1 MSDYDAII
9 VGGGISGLL
18 SALTLS
24 KHGKKVLVLEKDDA
38 VGGNC
43 NSYTVDGFQVD
54 TGPHAITHL
63 REGPLRRLMDEYF
76 TYMPFFVDY
85 GHYYVRTEKGLTKIP
100 SNIKDFVTF
109 DVLPGK
115 DRLMLSQALTKA
127 LTQMTFGMLDGD
139 QPVYDY
145 IPKGLSEDTYDFV
158 NAIAYFLSGK
168 SMKDTSVN
176 RVLYG
181 SSFVRDSVSED
192 IFEDVEEASGTPGTS
207 TSYTSMITDR
217 LSKYQLKGHLTSLSR
232 LATNKVSYAQAYPR
246 GGLKSL
252 LKAVLYSMPESVQ
265 IKTSSR
271 VNKILTDSEKAI
283 GVTTDSDSYTSETVI
298 YTGFVKNL
306 PSLIELPQ
314 DYIKKLSTIDQTLS
328 LTLWL
333 GLKEKMKEFDYTGSE
348 VWFKGG
354 AYWAMPISNYDASI
368 TPKGKQL
375 VGFTFV
381 IDEKNNIE
389 SEKKKA
395 LELILK
401 AVPGID
407 NKIEMMHYQVTI
419 PEKAAV
425 TINGYFAGTR
435 SPVRSLYLA
444 GTDTDSRSMGVTRA
458 AYSVL
463 EMLKAMKEDK
473 IL

>member
-1 MSDYDAII
+1 MAEYDAII

-24 KHGKKVLVLEKDDA
+24 KHGKKVLLLEKDDI

-43 NSYTVDGFQVD
+43 NSYDVDGFQVD

-109 DVLPGK
+109 DVLPRK
-115 DRLMLSQALTKA
+115 DRLMLSQSLTVA
-127 LTQMTFGMLDGD
+127 LTQMIFGMLDDG

-145 IPKGLSEDTYDFV
+145 LPKGLSDDTYDFV

-168 SMKDTSVN
+168 SMKETSVN

-192 IFEDVEEASGTPGTS
+192 IFEDIEAPSGT
-207 TSYTSMITDR
+207 SYASLITDK
-217 LSKYQLKGHLTSLSR
+217 LSKYQLKGHLISLSR
-232 LATNKVSYAQAYPR
+232 LATNKVAYAQAYPR
-246 GGLKSL
+246 GGLRSL
-252 LKAVLYSMPESVQ
+252 LKSVLYSMPETVQ
-265 IKTSSR
+265 IKTGSR
-271 VNKILTDSEKAI
+271 VCKILTAGEKAI
-283 GVTTDSDSYTSETVI
+283 GVATDTDSYISDTVV
-298 YTGFVKNL
+298 YTGFVKSL
-306 PSLIELPQ
+306 PSLVSLPS
-314 DYIKKLSTIDQTLS
+314 DYLKKLSTIDQTLS
-328 LTLWL
+328 LTIWL

-348 VWFKGG
+348 VWFRGG
-354 AYWAMPISNYDASI
+354 AYWAMPISNYDASLA
-368 TPKGKQL
+368 PKGKQL

-381 IDEKNNIE
+381 IDDKNNID

-395 LELILK
+395 LELIMR
-401 AVPGID
+401 AVPDIE
-407 NKIEMMHYQVTI
+407 NKIEMTHYQVTI

-425 TINGYFAGTR
+425 TIHGYFAGPR
-435 SPVRSLYLA
+435 SPIKDLYLA

-473 IL
+473 VL